1 MAIVSGA
8 RHTSADLGL
17 TIREDLSDVISMIS
31 PYDTPFFSMIGTVAA
46 TSTKHEWLRDSLA
59 SADSGGAL
67 EGDGFS
73 GTAPTTPTR
82 ASNYSQILRKDFSV
96 TGTNEAVTHAGMASQ
111 FSYQMMKALRELAR
125 NTEQALLCQDIASNV
140 DGDAETARTMKG
152 LYHQILDADVAV
164 TADNFVFDVVGT
176 GDPVIEGTGA
186 PANTGTA
193 VALTESDFNT
203 LLQRMWE
210 AGVAPDTVLAS
221 PAAKRDITAFSGS
234 SIARFNVDKN
244 ELVKNVM
251 RYESDFGT
259 VDVMLER
266 FGPVGGGSSPTADTN
281 QIAAISGSNS
291 AFAFER
297 QHINKAILR
306 PTVAERLPRSG
317 DSERGMIL
325 HELTLQVGAIGAA
338 GAWVNIAD

>member
-59 SADSGGAL
+59 AADSGGAL
-67 EGDGFS
+67 EGDEFS
-73 GTAPTTPTR
+73 GATLTTPTR
-82 ASNYSQILRKDFSV
+82 TSNFTQILRKDFSV

-140 DGDAETARTMKG
+140 NGDATNARTMKG

-176 GDPVIEGTGA
+176 DGTGA
-186 PANTGTA
+186 PANSGTA
-193 VALTESDFNT
+193 AALAETDFNT

-221 PAAKRDITAFSGS
+221 PAAKRDITAFAGS

-259 VDVMLER
+259 VNVMLER
-266 FGPVGGGSSPTADTN
+266 FGPVGGGASPAADTN
-281 QIAAISGSNS
+281 EIAAIDGSNS

>member
-59 SADSGGAL
+59 TADSGGAL
-67 EGDGFS
+67 EGDEFLGV
-73 GTAPTTPTR
+73 APTTPTR

-140 DGDAETARTMKG
+140 DGDATNARTMKG

-176 GDPVIEGTGA
+176 DGTGA
-186 PANTGTA
+186 PADTGTA
-193 VALTESDFNT
+193 AALSEPDFNT

-266 FGPVGGGSSPTADTN
+266 FGPVGGGASPTADTN

>member
-59 SADSGGAL
+59 AADSGGAL
-67 EGDGFS
+67 EGDEFS
-73 GTAPTTPTR
+73 GATLTTPTR
-82 ASNYSQILRKDFSV
+82 TSNFTQILRKDFSV

-140 DGDAETARTMKG
+140 DGDATNARTMKG

-176 GDPVIEGTGA
+176 DGTGA
-186 PANTGTA
+186 PANSGTA
-193 VALTESDFNT
+193 AALAETDFNT

-221 PAAKRDITAFSGS
+221 PAAKRDITAFAGS

-266 FGPVGGGSSPTADTN
+266 FGPVGGGASPAADTN
-281 QIAAISGSNS
+281 EIAAIDGSNS

>member
-46 TSTKHEWLRDSLA
+46 TSTKHEWLRDSL
-59 SADSGGAL
+59 SNADSGGAL
-67 EGDGFS
+67 EGDEFS
-73 GTAPTTPTR
+73 GVALTAPTRT
-82 ASNYSQILRKDFSV
+82 SNFTQILRKDFSV

-140 DGDAETARTMKG
+140 DGDATNARTMKG

-176 GDPVIEGTGA
+176 DGTGA

-193 VALTESDFNT
+193 AALTEPHFNT

-266 FGPVGGGSSPTADTN
+266 FGPVGGGSSTTADTN
-281 QIAAISGSNS
+281 EIAAISGSNS

>member
-59 SADSGGAL
+59 AADSGGAL
-67 EGDGFS
+67 EGDEFS
-73 GTAPTTPTR
+73 GATLTTPTR
-82 ASNYSQILRKDFSV
+82 TSNFTQILRKDFSV

-140 DGDAETARTMKG
+140 DGDATNARTMKG

-176 GDPVIEGTGA
+176 DGTGA
-186 PANTGTA
+186 PADSGTA
-193 VALTESDFNT
+193 AALAEPDFNT

-221 PAAKRDITAFSGS
+221 PAAKRDITAFAGS

-266 FGPVGGGSSPTADTN
+266 FGPVGGGASPAADTN
-281 QIAAISGSNS
+281 EIAAIDGSNS

>member
-1 MAIVSGA
+1 MAIIGGA
-8 RHTSADLGL
+8 EHSADHLGL

-59 SADSGGAL
+59 AADSGGAV
-67 EGDGFS
+67 EGDEFS
-73 GTAPTTPTR
+73 GATLVDPSRT
-82 ASNYSQILRKDFSV
+82 SNYTQILRKDFSV

-125 NTEQALLCQDIASNV
+125 NTEQALLCQNDHATAPEGSTSASPATV
-140 DGDAETARTMKG
+140 RTMKG

-164 TADNFVFDVVGT
+164 PADNFVFDVVGT
-176 GDPVIEGTGA
+176 DGTGA
-186 PANTGTA
+186 PANDTTA
-193 VALTESDFNT
+193 AALAETDFNT

-221 PAAKRDITAFSGS
+221 PAAKRDITAFAGS
-234 SIARFNVDKN
+234 SIARFNVDRN

-266 FGPVGGGSSPTADTN
+266 FGPVGGGAAPTADTN
-281 QIAAISGSNS
+281 EIAAIDGSNS

-325 HELTLQVGAIGAA
+325 HELTLEVGAIGAA

>member
-59 SADSGGAL
+59 AADSGGAL
-67 EGDGFS
+67 EGDEFAGA
-73 GTAPTTPTR
+73 TLTTPTR
-82 ASNYSQILRKDFSV
+82 TSNFTQILRKDFSV

-125 NTEQALLCQDIASNV
+125 NTEQALLCQDIATDA
-140 DGDAETARTMKG
+140 DGATDAARTMKG

-164 TADNFVFDVVGT
+164 TADNFVFDVVA
-176 GDPVIEGTGA
+176 DGTGA
-186 PANTGTA
+186 PEDTTGTA
-193 VALTESDFNT
+193 AALTEAHFNT

-266 FGPVGGGSSPTADTN
+266 FGPVGGGASPTANTN
-281 QIAAISGSNS
+281 EIAAIDGSNS

>member
-59 SADSGGAL
+59 AADSGGAL
-67 EGDGFS
+67 EGDEFS
-73 GTAPTTPTR
+73 GATLTTPTR
-82 ASNYSQILRKDFSV
+82 TSNFTQILRKDFSV

-140 DGDAETARTMKG
+140 DGDATNARTMKG

-176 GDPVIEGTGA
+176 DGTGA
-186 PANTGTA
+186 PANDTTA
-193 VALTESDFNT
+193 AALTESDFNT

-266 FGPVGGGSSPTADTN
+266 FGPVGGGSSPVADTN
-281 QIAAISGSNS
+281 EINAIDGSNS